1 MLSADKLLTTNTE
14 VCAYA
19 ERDGATQVGCLL
31 VQAAHI
37 LKPTFSLVYKCLM
50 TNLEMVTCNSF
61 ECT

>member
-14 VCAYA
+14 VCEYA
-19 ERDGATQVGCLL
+19 EHNGITQVGCLL
-31 VQAAHI
+31 GQAAHI

-50 TNLEMVTCNSF
+50 THLEMLTCNSF